1 MKKIKLIIVGVVF
14 ASLSALSWAGMAR
27 AEAFTQNVVAGKTI
41 NGSVYS
47 AGNQVRIAGTV
58 DGDVYCAGKRV
69 TISGTV
75 KGDVICAAQTITIS
89 GKVEGSVRVAGQTV
103 ILQNT
108 TERSASIAAS
118 EITMEKKATIGRDAT
133 FAGAM
138 LALDGTV
145 KRDAVIASGDT
156 TLTGTIG
163 RNMRFTGTTLQMQD
177 KAMVAGSLEYTS
189 DKTADIANTATVKGD
204 VTHHIPEARDQKVFN
219 VGEFLIALV
228 VMTASALVLVLIFP
242 QLIHRV
248 SMIAAN
254 SLGKTLLVGLAAT
267 FVAPVALIALSLT
280 IVGIPLAIG
289 ALLVW
294 ILLVMLSMP
303 IAAYYLGSMVLS
315 KAKNA
320 VAIMAVGIVLLVV
333 LMYLP
338 LVGWFAA
345 FMAYFIG
352 MGALVRHLK
361 QRLHSPDYKVE

>member
-1 MKKIKLIIVGVVF
+1 MKHLKLVIVGVAF
-14 ASLSALSWAGMAR
+14 TALSALSWVGMVR
-27 AEAFTQNVVAGKTI
+27 AEAFTQNVDSGKTI

-47 AGNQVRIAGTV
+47 AGKQVKIAGTV
-58 DGDVYCAGKRV
+58 DGDVYCAGQEV

-89 GKVEGSVRVAGQTV
+89 GKVEGSVRAAGQV
-103 ILQNT
+103 VRLQNSI
-108 TERSASIAAS
+108 ERSASVAAS
-118 EITMEKKATIGRDAT
+118 EIIVEKKASIGRDAT
-133 FAGAM
+133 FAGAT
-138 LALDGTV
+138 LSLDGTV

-156 TLTGTIG
+156 TLTGTVG
-163 RNMRFTGTTLQMQD
+163 RNMRFTGTTLRMQD
-177 KAMVAGSLEYTS
+177 KALVAGALEYTS
-189 DKTADIANTATVKGD
+189 NNTADIANTAAVKGE
-204 VTHHIPEARDQKVFN
+204 VTHHTPERRDQKVFN
-219 VGEFLIALV
+219 VGEFIIALII
-228 VMTASALVLVLIFP
+228 MTASAVVLVLIFP

-254 SLGKTLLVGLAAT
+254 SLGKTLLVGLLASFAA
-267 FVAPVALIALSLT
+267 PIALITLSLT
-280 IVGIPLAIG
+280 VVGIPLAIG
-289 ALLVW
+289 GLLIW

-320 VAIMAVGIVLLVV
+320 VAIMAVGIVLLVT

-352 MGALVRHLK
+352 TGALVRYLK
-361 QRLHSPDYKVE
+361 RRIPGPDYHVE